1 MNIRSSNE
9 RADDAADTPASLA
22 GRACYRPRVDDAT
35 LARLEHDNMIEW
47 ARVFTAQVP
56 GSLARVDGGI
66 GTFLTGLRAPL
77 FNQIVVVDDA
87 ATDEA
92 LGDGVA
98 AARER
103 KTRFCVVLRRGV
115 DDRFG
120 PGLSD
125 LGLVVDGHVL
135 PGMAFHPIPSS
146 IAGVFDGFDI
156 RVIRDAAGLEDHIR
170 AAAEGFGFPEPF
182 ARAVIGEKLWARD
195 RCTVYVGYE
204 DDAPISAGFS
214 VRTGRTLGIF
224 TIATVPAARGRGH
237 GSAMTARV
245 VADGVAV
252 GCDVATLQASEEGR
266 PIYERLGFRLVQE
279 YDLYVEPRD

>member
-1 MNIRSSNE
+1 M
-9 RADDAADTPASLA
+9 ADLDVPYGYTVHDLNFACPTITFLAADGLYCGGVTDNAVCRRCLAAQPA
-22 GRACYRPRVDDAT
+22 
-35 LARLEHDNMIEW
+35 
-47 ARVFTAQVP
+47 
-56 GSLARVDGGI
+56 
-66 GTFLTGLRAPL
+66 
-77 FNQIVVVDDA
+77 
-87 ATDEA
+87 
-92 LGDGVA
+92 
-98 AARER
+98 
-103 KTRFCVVLRRGV
+103 
-115 DDRFG
+115 
-120 PGLSD
+120 
-125 LGLVVDGHVL
+125 
-135 PGMAFHPIPSS
+135 
-146 IAGVFDGFDI
+146 FDGFDI
-156 RVIRDAAGLEDHIR
+156 GVIRDAAGLEDHIR

-195 RCTVYVGYE
+195 RCTVYDGYE

-266 PIYERLGFRLVQE
+266 PIYERFRLVQE